1 MTRPISEPGTV
12 KAFQYADLY
21 AKVSGYLEVQNV
33 DIGDTVKKG
42 ELLAKIFSPEL
53 VEAVEQAEAHL
64 DQAKRK

>member
-1 MTRPISEPGTV
+1 M
-12 KAFQYADLY
+12 
-21 AKVSGYLEVQNV
+21 

-64 DQAKRK
+64 DQAKAQVKLADAGIDRAKADLQAAKANVNRRRRT